1 MATVSHQKDH
11 KSKNNL
17 ERCYK
22 VVQQSSANGMSAV
35 EIAKRLG
42 IDRSTVHR
50 QLATLLRMERVESKN
65 GIWFSKTVEQTVK
78 PLEKE
83 IVIELQMPKSEYRR
97 IAFLEAQ
104 AKEFER
110 LNWPLVA
117 GDIRIL
123 LEKFRE
129 TRTIKIKGKNVD
141 DLDLKK

>member
-1 MATVSHQKDH
+1 
-11 KSKNNL
+11 
-17 ERCYK
+17 
-22 VVQQSSANGMSAV
+22 
-35 EIAKRLG
+35 
-42 IDRSTVHR
+42 
-50 QLATLLRMERVESKN
+50 MERVESKN